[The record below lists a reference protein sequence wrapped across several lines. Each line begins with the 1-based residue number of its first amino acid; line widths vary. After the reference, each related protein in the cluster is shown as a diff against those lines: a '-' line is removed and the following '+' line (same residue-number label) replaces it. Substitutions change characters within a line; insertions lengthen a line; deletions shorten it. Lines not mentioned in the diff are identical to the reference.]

1 MKKVIDG
8 KEFTIE
14 YGLTALVDSPECIE
28 PIIKLIYL
36 NEQKDIP
43 LNKRF
48 EPAMRDVSQITSL
61 LFYAGLL
68 EHHGEDGDKT
78 VLSLNDAKSL
88 LKKYFKE
95 NAEET
100 TFIGLLAELVGQMD
114 KDNFLALL
122 GMGLEVDNETAQTRK
137 KVVSKW
143 RQK

>member
-43 LNKRF
+43 LSKRF
-48 EPAMRDVSQITSL
+48 GPAMRDVSQITSL

-68 EHHGEDGDKT
+68 EHHGEDGDRT

-100 TFIGLLAELVGQMD
+100 TFIGLLAELIGQMD

-122 GMGLEVDNETAQTRK
+122 GMGLEVDNETTPGK
-137 KVVSKW
+137 KAMSKW

>member
-8 KEFTIE
+8 KEFLIE
-14 YGLTALVDSPECIE
+14 YGPVAMLSCPECVE
-28 PIIKLIYL
+28 HVLNLVHL

-43 LNKRF
+43 LSRRF
-48 EPAMRDVSQITSL
+48 GTIMKDVPQITLL
-61 LFYAGLL
+61 LFHAGLL

-95 NAEET
+95 NAEA
-100 TFIGLLAELVGQMD
+100 TFLDLLAGLIEQMT
-114 KDNFLALL
+114 KDDFLALL
-122 GMGLEVDNETAQTRK
+122 GMGLEVNNDTAQTRK
-137 KVVSKW
+137 KVVAKW

>member
-8 KEFTIE
+8 KEFTIK
-14 YGLTALVDSPECIE
+14 YGLTALIDSSECVE
-28 PIIKLIYL
+28 PIIKLIHL

-48 EPAMRDVSQITSL
+48 GPAMRDISQITSL

-100 TFIGLLAELVGQMD
+100 TFIGLLAELIGQMD

-122 GMGLEVDNETAQTRK
+122 GMGLEVNSETAQARK

>member
-8 KEFTIE
+8 KEFVIE
-14 YGLTALVDSPECIE
+14 YGPVAMLSCPECVE
-28 PIIKLIYL
+28 HVLNLVHL

-43 LNKRF
+43 LSRRF
-48 EPAMRDVSQITSL
+48 GTIMKDVPQITLL
-61 LFYAGLL
+61 LFHAGLL

-95 NAEET
+95 NAEA
-100 TFIGLLAELVGQMD
+100 TFLDLLAGLIEQMT
-114 KDNFLALL
+114 KDDFLALL
-122 GMGLEVDNETAQTRK
+122 GMGLEVNNDTAQTRK
-137 KVVSKW
+137 KVVAKW

>member
-8 KEFTIE
+8 KEFTIK
-14 YGLTALVDSPECIE
+14 YGLTTLVDSPECVE
-28 PIIKLIYL
+28 PIIKLIHL

-48 EPAMRDVSQITSL
+48 EPAMRDIPQITSL

-68 EHHGEDGDKT
+68 EHHGEDGDRT

-95 NAEET
+95 NEEET
-100 TFIGLLAELVGQMD
+100 TFLDLLAELTEQMA
-114 KDNFLALL
+114 KDDFLALL
-122 GMGLEVDNETAQTRK
+122 GMGLEVNNDTTPGK
-137 KVVSKW
+137 KAMSKW

>member
-8 KEFTIE
+8 KEFTIK
-14 YGLTALVDSPECIE
+14 YGLTALVDSPECVE
-28 PIIKLIYL
+28 PIIKLIHL

-68 EHHGEDGDKT
+68 EHHGEDGDRT

-88 LKKYFKE
+88 LKKYFRE
-95 NAEET
+95 NAEA
-100 TFIGLLAELVGQMD
+100 TFLDLLAGLIEQMT
-114 KDNFLALL
+114 KDDFLALL
-122 GMGLEVDNETAQTRK
+122 GMGLEVNNDTAQTRK
-137 KVVSKW
+137 KVVAKW
-143 RQK
+143 QQK

>member
-14 YGLTALVDSPECIE
+14 YGLTALIDSSECIE
-28 PIIKLIYL
+28 PIIKLIHL

-43 LNKRF
+43 LNRRF
-48 EPAMRDVSQITSL
+48 ESAMKDVSQSTSL

-68 EHHGEDGDKT
+68 EHHGEDGDRT

-100 TFIGLLAELVGQMD
+100 TFIGLLAELIGQMD

-122 GMGLEVDNETAQTRK
+122 GMGLSFDNETTPGK
-137 KVVSKW
+137 KEMSKW

>member
-8 KEFTIE
+8 KEFVIE
-14 YGLTALVDSPECIE
+14 YGPVAMLSCPECIGQV
-28 PIIKLIYL
+28 LSLVHL

-43 LNKRF
+43 LNRRF
-48 EPAMRDVSQITSL
+48 ETIRKDVPQITSL

-88 LKKYFKE
+88 LKKYFRE
-95 NAEET
+95 NAEA
-100 TFIGLLAELVGQMD
+100 TFLDLLAGLIEQMT
-114 KDNFLALL
+114 KDDFLALL
-122 GMGLEVDNETAQTRK
+122 GMGLEVNNDTAQTRK

>member
-8 KEFTIE
+8 KEFVIE
-14 YGLTALVDSPECIE
+14 YGPVAMLSCPECIGQV
-28 PIIKLIYL
+28 LSLVHL

-48 EPAMRDVSQITSL
+48 EPIIKDIPQITSL

-95 NAEET
+95 NTEET
-100 TFIGLLAELVGQMD
+100 TFIGLLAELIGQMD

-122 GMGLEVDNETAQTRK
+122 GMGLEVNNETAQARK

>member
-8 KEFTIE
+8 KEFVIE
-14 YGLTALVDSPECIE
+14 YGPVAMLSCPECVE
-28 PIIKLIYL
+28 HVLNLVHL

-43 LNKRF
+43 LSRRF
-48 EPAMRDVSQITSL
+48 GTIMKDVPQITLL
-61 LFYAGLL
+61 LFHAGLL

-88 LKKYFKE
+88 LKKYFRE
-95 NAEET
+95 NEEET
-100 TFIGLLAELVGQMD
+100 FLGLLKEVIEQMA
-114 KDNFLALL
+114 KDDFLALL

>member
-8 KEFTIE
+8 KEFVIE
-14 YGLTALVDSPECIE
+14 YGSVAMLSCPECVE
-28 PIIKLIYL
+28 HVLNLVHL

-43 LNKRF
+43 LSRRF
-48 EPAMRDVSQITSL
+48 GTIMKDVPQITLL
-61 LFYAGLL
+61 LFHAGLL

-88 LKKYFKE
+88 LKKYFRE
-95 NAEET
+95 NAEA
-100 TFIGLLAELVGQMD
+100 TFLDLLAELIGQMD

-122 GMGLEVDNETAQTRK
+122 GMGLSFDNETTPGK
-137 KVVSKW
+137 KAMSKW

>member
-8 KEFTIE
+8 KEFVIK
-14 YGLTALVDSPECIE
+14 YGSTALVDSPECVE
-28 PIIKLIYL
+28 QVLNLVHL

-48 EPAMRDVSQITSL
+48 ETIMKDVPQITSL

-78 VLSLNDAKSL
+78 VLSLNDAKTL

-95 NAEET
+95 NKQES
-100 TFIGLLAELVGQMD
+100 FLGLLAEMTEQMAE
-114 KDNFLALL
+114 DNFLVLL
-122 GMGLEVDNETAQTRK
+122 GMGLEVNNETVQTRK

>member
-8 KEFTIE
+8 KEFVIE
-14 YGLTALVDSPECIE
+14 YGPVAMLSCPECVE
-28 PIIKLIYL
+28 HVLNLVHL

-43 LNKRF
+43 LSRRF
-48 EPAMRDVSQITSL
+48 GTIMKDVPQITLL
-61 LFYAGLL
+61 LFHAGLL

-100 TFIGLLAELVGQMD
+100 TFISLLAELVEQMTE
-114 KDNFLALL
+114 DNFLALL

-137 KVVSKW
+137 KVVAKW
-143 RQK
+143 QQK

>member
-8 KEFTIE
+8 KEFTIK
-14 YGLTALVDSPECIE
+14 YGLTAVVDSPEYIE
-28 PIIKLIYL
+28 PIIKLSHL

-43 LNKRF
+43 LSKRF
-48 EPAMRDVSQITSL
+48 GPAMRDVPQITSL

-95 NAEET
+95 NEEET
-100 TFIGLLAELVGQMD
+100 TFLDLLAELTEQMA
-114 KDNFLALL
+114 KDDFLALL
-122 GMGLEVDNETAQTRK
+122 GMGLEVNNDTTPRK
-137 KVVSKW
+137 KAMSKW